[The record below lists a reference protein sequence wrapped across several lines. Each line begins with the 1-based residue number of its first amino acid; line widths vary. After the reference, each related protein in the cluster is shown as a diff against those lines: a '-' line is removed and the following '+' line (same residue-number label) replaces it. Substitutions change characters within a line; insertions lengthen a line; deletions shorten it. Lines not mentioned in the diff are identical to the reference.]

1 MNPDKTSHDSTS
13 AVAQKLY
20 TGLVARVCLYFY
32 RNADLFADD
41 FVSKATGLVTK
52 RTFSQELIAF
62 YNYNIYNGKIQTH

>member
-1 MNPDKTSHDSTS
+1 MNPDKTSHDTS

-20 TGLVARVCLYFY
+20 TGLVARVCLHFY
-32 RNADLFADD
+32 WNADLFADD
-41 FVSKATGLVTK
+41 FVPKATGVVIK